1 MMLRFRQAFA
11 LMAISSLFC
20 LAQATDNA
28 GDEELEEIVVV
39 GRSIVTSSSRIEVER
54 EILVDT
60 ATVLKDIPGA
70 NVNSNGQIT
79 GIAQYR
85 GMYGDRVSVHI
96 DGLGIVSGGPNAMD
110 APLSYVSP
118 MITEELIVHR
128 GIPRV
133 SSAPETIG
141 GHVDTRVARGEFGS
155 TDFGLSGFVGARY
168 STNGDVGT
176 TAGRLTLANDE
187 YRISLIGEKDQGNDI
202 STPEGEI
209 RPSQLDRERYDVSY
223 AFQRQD
229 TKLLVFAGQLDT
241 ADTGTPALPMDIRF
255 IETDMVGA
263 NFATFVGPDI
273 FLHGHIGYND
283 VAHLMD
289 NFSLRQAPLP
299 AMYRQNLA
307 SGSGYNVSL
316 SGRFEV
322 QGFDIRL
329 GVDGVLAKHESII
342 TNPNNPMF
350 RVNNFT
356 DVDREVRGVFAEWQ
370 HIDNSN
376 GFELGVRYNHTKAR
390 AGLVEATGMMGM
402 MATNVSNLAAA
413 FNSASRD
420 LRWNSVDAVAK
431 YRRTLSDHAEWT
443 FEIGTKS
450 RAPAYQELFLW
461 LPLQATGGLADG
473 RTYIGNLELDEERSQ
488 EIVIGFSADGA
499 RYGVSPQLFF
509 RRVQDYIQGTPS
521 TNALANRVSMMMTG
535 AMPLQFEN
543 VDAEIWGFDLA
554 WRVELNDRLLLDGIG
569 SYTRGK
575 RTDIDDDL
583 YRLAPFNGSIGLTYH
598 RDDWT
603 IKTELVGYTKQTA
616 VAAYNGEV
624 ETNGYWLTNLA
635 GTWDPRPGLRFETRI
650 DNLWDDS
657 YQDHLAGVNRAAGSD
672 IARGERLHGPERA
685 ISAGIIYSF

>member
-1 MMLRFRQAFA
+1 MIRFRQTFA
-11 LMAISSLFC
+11 LTAISSMFC
-20 LAQATDNA
+20 LAEATDNA
-28 GDEELEEIVVV
+28 GDEELEEIIVV

-85 GMYGDRVSVHI
+85 GMYGDRVSVNV

-118 MITEELIVHR
+118 MITEELVVHR

-133 SSAPETIG
+133 SSATETIG
-141 GHVDTRVARGEFGS
+141 GHVDTSLSRGEFG
-155 TDFGLSGFVGARY
+155 DAEFGLSGFVGARY

-176 TAGRLTLANDE
+176 TAGRLTLTNAE
-187 YRISLIGEKDQGNDI
+187 HRISLIGENDQGDDI
-202 STPEGEI
+202 STPEGRI

-229 TKLLVFAGQLDT
+229 TNLLVFAGQLDT

-263 NFATFVGPDI
+263 NFATLIGPGI
-273 FLHGHIGYND
+273 FLHGHVGYND

-307 SGSGYNVSL
+307 SGSGYNFNL
-316 SGRFEV
+316 SGRFEL
-322 QGFDIRL
+322 QGFDIRV
-329 GVDGVLAKHESII
+329 GVDGVFAKHDSVI

-350 RVNNFT
+350 RVDNFT
-356 DVDREVRGVFAEWQ
+356 NIDREVRGVFAEWQ
-370 HIDNSN
+370 RVNNSN
-376 GFELGVRYNHTKAR
+376 VFEFGVRYNRVEAR
-390 AGLVEATGMMGM
+390 AGLVGATGMMGM
-402 MATNVSNLAAA
+402 MATNVGNLAAA
-413 FNSASRD
+413 FNSANRD

-431 YRRTLSDHAEWT
+431 YRKTLSDQTEWT
-443 FEIGTKS
+443 LEIGTKS

-473 RTYIGNLELDEERSQ
+473 RTYIGNLALDSERCN
-488 EIVIGFSADGA
+488 EIVIGFSTNGT
-499 RYGVSPQLFF
+499 RYGLSPQVFF
-509 RRVQDYIQGTPS
+509 KRVQNYIQGAPS
-521 TNALANRVSMMMTG
+521 ANALANSVSMMMTG
-535 AMPLQFEN
+535 AAPLQFQN

-554 WRVELNDRLLLDGIG
+554 WRIELSDRLLLDGIG
-569 SYTRGK
+569 SYARGK
-575 RTDIDDDL
+575 RTDIVDDL
-583 YRLAPFNGSIGLTYH
+583 YRLAPLNGSIGLTYH
-598 RDDWT
+598 KDEWT
-603 IKTELVGYTKQTA
+603 IKAELVGYAKQNA

-624 ETNGYWLTNLA
+624 ETNGYWLTGLA
-635 GTWDPRPGLRFETRI
+635 GTWNPLPELRFEARI
-650 DNLWDDS
+650 DNLWDES

-672 IARGERLHGPERA
+672 IPVGDRLYGPERT